1 MKIEPPPWRSQSIV
15 CASCKRVSGDP
26 RGFDECL
33 RGTVVC
39 IGEHARVDELPA
51 QRSAAACADGERVV
65 GEVSDVRAQEVG
77 GLERRALAGS
87 QDARGHGAVERIGD
101 IGGGGGAVAERAEH
115 ELHIHGGGGRLL
127 RAEVGMAE
135 ICPVPTP
142 LL

>member
-15 CASCKRVSGDP
+15 CASCKRVSGKAACCDH
-26 RGFDECL
+26 RL

-51 QRSAAACADGERVV
+51 QRGAAACAGGERVV

-87 QDARGHGAVERIGD
+87 QEILVVAVE
-101 IGGGGGAVAERAEH
+101 
-115 ELHIHGGGGRLL
+115 L
-127 RAEVGMAE
+127 
-135 ICPVPTP
+135 
-142 LL
+142 